1 MAVDL
6 ALLRPVLT
14 YFPCPAPDVFTAPQ
28 DPRRPLLQSRA
39 VRISRFLLALL
50 VPIVLLVGGTLGYH
64 LIEGWPLFDAFYM
77 TVITLTTVG
86 YGEVHHLSHA
96 GRVFTVILLLFG
108 VFTVFYLGTELIRGV
123 ISGEL
128 GELLGRQRMER
139 SLAGLKDHVI
149 VCGHGRMGR
158 FVCREFSAM
167 KLPFVAIERNAQ
179 ALEGLHSSNGK
190 ALHLVGDATSDEVLD
205 RAGVTRARSL
215 ISALPSDADN
225 LYITMT
231 ARLLN
236 ERLFIIA
243 RAEEDVAEQKLLRAG
258 ANRVISPYVLAGHK
272 VSQAVLRP
280 SVVDFI
286 ELASKTTHLEL
297 QIEEIQL
304 ASGSSMAGQQLRD
317 STLRRDLGVVVLA
330 IRKPT
335 GAMVSDPAPET
346 VLEVGDTLVTLGR
359 RDQLDRVAALARG

>member
-1 MAVDL
+1 MS
-6 ALLRPVLT
+6 
-14 YFPCPAPDVFTAPQ
+14 PQ
-28 DPRRPLLQSRA
+28 DPGRPLLQSRA
-39 VRISRFLLALL
+39 VRIGRFLLALL
-50 VPIVLLVGGTLGYH
+50 IPIVLLIGGTLGYH
-64 LIEGWPLFDAFYM
+64 LIEGWTLFDALYM
-77 TVITLTTVG
+77 TVITLTSVG
-86 YGEVHHLSHA
+86 YGEVHPLSHA
-96 GRVFTVILLLFG
+96 GRVFTTILLLFG
-108 VFTVFYLGTELIRGV
+108 VFTIFYLSTELVRV
-123 ISGEL
+123 VVSGEL

-139 SLAGLKDHVI
+139 SLADMKDHVI

-167 KLPFVAIERNAQ
+167 KLPFVVIERNAQ
-179 ALEGLHSSNGK
+179 ALESFHASNGK
-190 ALHLVGDATSDEVLD
+190 ALRLLGDATNDEILD
-205 RAGVTRARSL
+205 RAGVARARSL

-272 VSQAVLRP
+272 VAQAVLRP

-304 ASGSSMAGQQLRD
+304 ASGSSVAGQMLRD
-317 STLRRDLGVVVLA
+317 SPLRRDLGVVILA

-335 GAMVSDPAPET
+335 GALLSDPAPET
-346 VLEVGDTLVTLGR
+346 VLEPGDTLVTLGR
-359 RDQLDRVAALARG
+359 REQLDRVAALARG